1 MKKDTKK
8 EEGKEEMDKKDG
20 RGIDFE
26 MQPILFTKDQYKEL
40 LRAFGA
46 YTLLKQSSILPDS
59 ETARLY
65 GYIVEQGKK
74 FGFEKIKMDEMDWF
88 EEINDEVYEALFQY
102 TQEEIWQNLANLF
115 ARRDAIKEIEEET
128 GLSEEELP
136 PDMFLDSM
144 AKRVYM
150 YIKEFEKN
158 GINNLTCP
166 NIQIKLLNIKKI
178 KKP

>member
-1 MKKDTKK
+1 MEKNDT
-8 EEGKEEMDKKDG
+8 
-20 RGIDFE
+20 FE

-74 FGFEKIKMDEMDWF
+74 FGYEKDKMDEMDWF

-102 TQEEIWQNLANLF
+102 TQEEMWQHLANLF
-115 ARRDAIKEIEEET
+115 ARKDAINEIEEET

-144 AKRVYM
+144 AKRIQIYL
-150 YIKEFEKN
+150 KEFEKN
-158 GINNLTCP
+158 GINNLVCSD
-166 NIQIKLLNIKKI
+166 ISKKLLRIKEIKK
-178 KKP
+178 

>member
-1 MKKDTKK
+1 MEKNDT
-8 EEGKEEMDKKDG
+8 
-20 RGIDFE
+20 FE

-74 FGFEKIKMDEMDWF
+74 FGYEKDKMDEIDWF

-102 TQEEIWQNLANLF
+102 TQEEMWQHLANLF
-115 ARRDAIKEIEEET
+115 ARKDAINEIEEET

-144 AKRVYM
+144 AKRIQIYL
-150 YIKEFEKN
+150 KEFEKN
-158 GINNLTCP
+158 GINNLVCSD
-166 NIQIKLLNIKKI
+166 ISKKLLRIKEIKK
-178 KKP
+178 